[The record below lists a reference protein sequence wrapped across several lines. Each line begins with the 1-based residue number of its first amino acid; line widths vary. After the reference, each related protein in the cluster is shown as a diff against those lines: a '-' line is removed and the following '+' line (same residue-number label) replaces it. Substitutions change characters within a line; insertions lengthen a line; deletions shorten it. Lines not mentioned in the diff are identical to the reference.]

1 MNLLTLEK
9 GQPRFTMM
17 DENMW
22 GMILGRSGRLPGKVD
37 EELVKLAALKGKE
50 FTDADPQSYYPDAL
64 PQYEEMMKKEGWD
77 EGPDREEL
85 FELAMHESQ
94 YRDYR
99 SGLAK
104 RRFEEDLEKARQAK
118 GAQGLSDEQI
128 TLKRREQADPIVAQE
143 SGRILWEVQAADEA
157 VKALEPYIGQTFK
170 DGDVFC
176 TIETSNGR
184 LLSVPADMG
193 GRIVEICAKQGD
205 TVRRGD
211 VIAYIRR

>member
-1 MNLLTLEK
+1 MSF
-9 GQPRFTMM
+9 Q
-17 DENMW
+17 
-22 GMILGRSGRLPGKVD
+22 
-37 EELVKLAALKGKE
+37 EEYKQKLV
-50 FTDADPQSYYPDAL
+50 T
-64 PQYEEMMKKEGWD
+64 
-77 EGPDREEL
+77 
-85 FELAMHESQ
+85 
-94 YRDYR
+94 
-99 SGLAK
+99 
-104 RRFEEDLEKARQAK
+104 
-118 GAQGLSDEQI
+118 
-128 TLKRREQADPIVAQE
+128 
-143 SGRILWEVQAADEA
+143 ADEA